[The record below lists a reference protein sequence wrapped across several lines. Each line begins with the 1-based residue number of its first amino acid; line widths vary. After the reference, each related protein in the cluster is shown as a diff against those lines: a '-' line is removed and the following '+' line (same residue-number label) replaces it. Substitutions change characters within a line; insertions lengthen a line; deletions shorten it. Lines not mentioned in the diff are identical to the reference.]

1 MENPERRPEPLVL
14 IVDDDPDTTNL
25 VSELIERHAMLPV
38 RAGSVSEAVYALEV
52 RPIRYVIT
60 DYSMPGEDGL
70 ALLSQL
76 QSRPE
81 WAHIP
86 ATMISGHDRD
96 GDIARAASERGA
108 RFMAKPL
115 DLGALLATVQS
126 AVESATGA
134 VDPGREATTM
144 PAPPRARGAIVEI
157 DSTRKRD
164 PRSE

>member
-14 IVDDDPDTTNL
+14 IVDDDPDTTDL
-25 VSELIERHAMLPV
+25 VSELIARHAMLPV

-70 ALLSQL
+70 ALLAQL
-76 QSRPE
+76 QARPE

-96 GDIARAASERGA
+96 GDIARAAIERGA
-108 RFMAKPL
+108 RFMPKPL

-126 AVESATGA
+126 AVEAASAADLG
-134 VDPGREATTM
+134 GREPTTM
-144 PAPPRARGAIVEI
+144 PAPPRVRGAVLEI
-157 DSTRKRD
+157 HSTGKRD